1 MEILYWALKKYPNIV
16 HGEEGIKVFLKNPY
30 DFRFGTDFWLLANR
44 NFKDQNEE
52 IL

>member
-1 MEILYWALKKYPNIV
+1 M

-30 DFRFGTDFWLLANR
+30 DFRLGGNFDLLANR

-52 IL
+52 ILNNSMIPL

>member
-16 HGEEGIKVFLKNPY
+16 HGEEGIKVFLKNPN
-30 DFRFGTDFWLLANR
+30 DFRFGNFWLLANR